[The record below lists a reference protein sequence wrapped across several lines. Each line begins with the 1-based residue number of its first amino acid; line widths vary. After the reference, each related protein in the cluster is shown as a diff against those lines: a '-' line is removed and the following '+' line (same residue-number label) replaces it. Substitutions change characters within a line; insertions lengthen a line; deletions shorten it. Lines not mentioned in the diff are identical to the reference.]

1 MSINEKL
8 RANCSQCMLSKLC
21 LPAGID
27 ASDLAQLNNFVK
39 ANIELAKNAT
49 LFRAGEALNDLY
61 VVSSGALKSI
71 SRAVDGD
78 ESLVA
83 FHLPGELL
91 GLDALAGGVHHFDT
105 QALCPTRVCK
115 IPLARLDE
123 ASQAISGL
131 QRQLLRLMGRC
142 SHRETHHIQTLSR
155 VQAMERVARFLLE
168 LAERYR
174 FAGLSDEHIHLPM
187 SRQDIA
193 KFLGVALETVSR
205 NFSRL
210 QDEGVLAASG
220 RQVHLLNMDGLRAAA
235 GMLSTPVRQQ
245 VMAAG

>member
-1 MSINEKL
+1 MSIKEKL

-27 ASDLAQLNNFVK
+27 ASDLAQLNSFVK
-39 ANIELAKNAT
+39 SNIDLPRNNA
-49 LFRAGEALNDLY
+49 LFHSGEALNDLY
-61 VVSSGALKSI
+61 VVSSGALKSVART
-71 SRAVDGD
+71 SDGD

-83 FHLPGELL
+83 FHLPGELV
-91 GLDALAGGVHHFDT
+91 GLDALANGTHRYDT
-105 QALCPTRVCK
+105 LALCQTRVCK
-115 IPLARLDE
+115 IPIARLDE
-123 ASQAISGL
+123 ASKAIAGL

-142 SHRETHHIQTLSR
+142 SDRETQHIQTLSR

-210 QDEGVLAASG
+210 QEEGVLEASG
-220 RQVHLLNMDGLRAAA
+220 RHVRLLDLIALRRSAGLIEAPERALA
-235 GMLSTPVRQQ
+235 
-245 VMAAG
+245 MASN